1 MEINKKHINPERI
14 QEAAEE
20 FSKGSSVAFSF
31 LYSIYNRPIYRFC
44 MRILNDEQT
53 AKDAFQE
60 TFVRIYEHRASFHG
74 ANFESWL
81 YTTARNTCIN
91 YIRKS
96 KRTVRLNDQDYG
108 FVPSK
113 YQRIGIRENIEE
125 MLNKLPLSL
134 KEAVVLRDMQDLT
147 YKDIAEVLGI
157 DLSLAKVR
165 VHRARLKLKELLE
178 PLMRELYEST

>member
-14 QEAAEE
+14 KEAAQE
-20 FSKGSSVAFSF
+20 FSKGSTVAFSF
-31 LYSIYNRPIYRFC
+31 LYSIFNRPIYRFC

-60 TFVRIYEHRASFHG
+60 TFVRIYEHRASFNG
-74 ANFESWL
+74 ENFESWL

-91 YIRKS
+91 YIRKRKKTTS
-96 KRTVRLNDQDYG
+96 
-108 FVPSK
+108 
-113 YQRIGIRENIEE
+113 IGEMEFGYAPKGYMKIGLREHIEE
-125 MLNKLPLSL
+125 MLSKLPLPL

-147 YKDIAEVLGI
+147 YKDIADVLGI

-178 PLMRELYEST
+178 PLMRELHEST